1 MNTCYFNMIVFKK
14 TDPYTPPQKK
24 PKMTK
29 RHFTL
34 LSFTYIRNITNKI
47 PIKQINRR
55 VRCFGVDQEGIKLL
69 ANFKV
74 SNLTI

>member
-1 MNTCYFNMIVFKK
+1 MNTCYFNNDCFKNGSLHPLKKK
-14 TDPYTPPQKK
+14 TQ
-24 PKMTK
+24 MTK
-29 RHFTL
+29 RYFIL

-69 ANFKV
+69 ANFEV

>member
-1 MNTCYFNMIVFKK
+1 MIVLK
-14 TDPYTPPQKK
+14 TDPSTHSQNKIQ
-24 PKMTK
+24 MTR

-74 SNLTI
+74 SNLTV